1 MEGKSKISVAAKD
14 FPYVEFMDKEL
25 MTLALLE
32 QLRGGDDDSL
42 VEKF

>member
-1 MEGKSKISVAAKD
+1 MAAKD
-14 FPYVEFMDKEL
+14 FLYVEFMDKEL

-32 QLRGGDDDSL
+32 QLRGDDDSL